1 MAERAVEHASFTIE
15 RHYQAPPAKVFAA
28 WAQPEAKARWFT
40 GPEDW
45 DSGPRELDF
54 RIGGRELDVGGPRG
68 GPVHT
73 YRAVYWDIVPDVR
86 IVYTYELLLDEA
98 RISVSLVTV
107 VFEADGDGTLLR
119 LTEYGA
125 FFDGLEDPTLREQG
139 TGSLLDALG
148 RELA

>member
-28 WAQPEAKARWFT
+28 WSEPEAKTRWFS

-139 TGSLLDALG
+139 TRSLLEALG